1 MHAHGQLISLNLC
14 CVKMLQL
21 GFQVM
26 SFDKTKPMK
35 KNYSISIF
43 RILVIAKTMAQE

>member
-1 MHAHGQLISLNLC
+1 MLC
-14 CVKMLQL
+14 ENVAIRVLM
-21 GFQVM
+21 M
-26 SFDKTKPMK
+26 SFDKKNQCK